1 MLDTIETKAKDILRG
16 LANAMKLG
24 PGSLCPC
31 GSGRVYADCCSKSS
45 DKELAFTRQPFA
57 AVLRYKRSQGGRV
70 STIPQSLFRQFE
82 RASLQRL
89 PCLYPDCGCK
99 PVSCHLIP
107 ENVLRSCFGGHCLD
121 SRLQDASAH
130 EMFVRTG
137 VGQAG
142 ALPVFCSQHDNDFF
156 KGVDQ
161 LSGDLASSQ
170 CRFLLSLKAV
180 AFALRR
186 VQGLLGIDFQVALF
200 KPIETVISHLQ
211 QQYMRFV
218 IAERLF
224 AASIKAFEASNWD
237 YFSYYGRAIDYHEH
251 LFFADVINPSH
262 DLEGHRVNTRLTPI
276 AIVCNVFTLE
286 RKLHVLFSCPDDGSR
301 QSYDKLFEQL
311 DHADD
316 RTFIAVVNNVL
327 TFAAGKPLL
336 PGDRVIREEDLRRF
350 ARQREKAGRCLKTAS
365 DEVFDL
371 RDSTDAVQFV
381 VV

>member
-1 MLDTIETKAKDILRG
+1 
-16 LANAMKLG
+16 
-24 PGSLCPC
+24 
-31 GSGRVYADCCSKSS
+31 
-45 DKELAFTRQPFA
+45 
-57 AVLRYKRSQGGRV
+57 
-70 STIPQSLFRQFE
+70 
-82 RASLQRL
+82 
-89 PCLYPDCGCK
+89 
-99 PVSCHLIP
+99 
-107 ENVLRSCFGGHCLD
+107 
-121 SRLQDASAH
+121 
-130 EMFVRTG
+130 MFVRTG

-142 ALPVFCSQHDNDFF
+142 ALPVFCSEHDNSLFR
-156 KGVDQ
+156 GIDQ
-161 LSGDLASSQ
+161 LTGDLASPQ
-170 CRFLLSLKAV
+170 CRFLLSFKAT
-180 AFALRR
+180 AFALRK
-186 VQGLLGIDFQVALF
+186 VQGLLGFASQVELF
-200 KPIETVISHLQ
+200 KPFLIADNLGDSGPSHIEIDISFLH

-224 AASIKAFEASNWD
+224 AGSIRAFEASNWD

-276 AIVCNVFTLE
+276 AILCNVFTLE

-301 QSYDKLFEQL
+301 QSYDKLFQQL

-350 ARQREKAGRCLKTAS
+350 ARQREKAGGCLKTAS
-365 DEVFDL
+365 NEVFDL